1 MVNALVNRFAD
12 VHRENPARPLVYAP
26 GAGITLTASD
36 VWDLHRRYADDLG
49 SLGLDSRSVDRL
61 RGWKSHRQRV
71 SAAGVQGYGNRGH
84 AR

>member
-36 VWDLHRRYADDLG
+36 VWDLHRRYADQFG
-49 SLGLDSRSVDRL
+49 SLGLDPDR
-61 RGWKSHRQRV
+61 
-71 SAAGVQGYGNRGH
+71 
-84 AR
+84 